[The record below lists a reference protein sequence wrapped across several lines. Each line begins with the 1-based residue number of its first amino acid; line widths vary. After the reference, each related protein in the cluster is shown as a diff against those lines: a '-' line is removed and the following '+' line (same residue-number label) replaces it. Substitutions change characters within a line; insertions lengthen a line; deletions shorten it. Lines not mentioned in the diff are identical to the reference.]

1 MLSMVAVAPLG
12 FMPSL
17 PLPPRPRAAR
27 GGGGEVEAM
36 QDDQRMVIH
45 NVPWE
50 TYIAITDALGERAG
64 LRVCYCE
71 GTLELMGPGYAHEDT
86 KKRISR
92 LLELYAYLSDVPIH
106 GLGSMTYRRKPRR
119 RGAEPDE
126 CYYVGKVSKGPPHI
140 AVEVAISRSMID
152 KLSLYAGLGVS
163 ELWIWEGGHLGVH
176 LLGKSGNYREVKR
189 SRALPDLDVEEL
201 SSFVQMPDQNAAV
214 KAYGKQLQKKG

>member
-1 MLSMVAVAPLG
+1 MTPMVAVAPLG
-12 FMPSL
+12 FMPQ
-17 PLPPRPRAAR
+17 LPPRPRATRRAAE
-27 GGGGEVEAM
+27 GEAM

-50 TYIAITDALGERAG
+50 TYVAITDALGERAG

-92 LLELYAYLSDVPIH
+92 LLELYAYLSDVAIYA
-106 GLGSMTYRRKPRR
+106 LGSMTYRKKPRK

-140 AVEVAISRSMID
+140 VVEVAISRSMID

-201 SSFVQMPDQNAAV
+201 SSFVQIADQNAAV
-214 KAYGKQLQKKG
+214 KAYGKRLQNKG